1 MAFFLSRV
9 FCHEGSKAQR
19 NTKDWCGG
27 FVTNERMNCSPL
39 PFRRGV
45 GRACRGRGEAFFA
58 TKARRHKETRRI
70 GAEVLP
76 RMHECGMV
84 FCGELFAT
92 KARRHKETRSI
103 GAEVL
108 PRMHECGND
117 FSFENFTAFN
127 LSTSHPFILLQQS
140 SPYLSSALNPATPFL
155 VRIL

>member
-1 MAFFLSRV
+1 MQFCMAFFLSRV

-27 FVTNERMNCSPL
+27 FVTNERMNFSPL

-76 RMHECGMV
+76 RMHECG
-84 FCGELFAT
+84 
-92 KARRHKETRSI
+92 
-103 GAEVL
+103 
-108 PRMHECGND
+108 ND

-127 LSTSHPFILLQQS
+127 LSTSHLFIRLQQS
-140 SPYLSSALNPATPFL
+140 SPYLSFVPILAKLFL
-155 VRIL
+155 DHIL